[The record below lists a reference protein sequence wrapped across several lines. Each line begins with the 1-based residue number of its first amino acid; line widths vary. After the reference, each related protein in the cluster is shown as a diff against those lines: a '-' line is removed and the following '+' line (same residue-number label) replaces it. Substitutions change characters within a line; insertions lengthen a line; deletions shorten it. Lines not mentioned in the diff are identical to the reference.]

1 MDVFKVLGYSTC
13 NGGFVGFDAAA
24 MLIGIDDE
32 LGPQLYKCDPAGH
45 FVGYKVCLSHEFL
58 SAVSCSLFYVGG
70 MTLLSFFALV
80 VMLLRNL
87 ASVSLCG
94 LP

>member
-1 MDVFKVLGYSTC
+1 
-13 NGGFVGFDAAA
+13 

-45 FVGYKVCLSHEFL
+45 FVGYKVSLSHEFL

-87 ASVSLCG
+87 ASQCSISIVFEFHVG
-94 LP
+94 I

>member
-1 MDVFKVLGYSTC
+1 
-13 NGGFVGFDAAA
+13 
-24 MLIGIDDE
+24 
-32 LGPQLYKCDPAGH
+32 
-45 FVGYKVCLSHEFL
+45 
-58 SAVSCSLFYVGG
+58 VGG

-94 LP
+94 LPW